1 MEAAKNNL
9 NTFRVLYL
17 VKGILTLCFSIVFII
32 YGCLGFLIGAMAENS
47 DTNTELPFN
56 FGWIFAIIGGIG
68 LLFCITIGVLT
79 LLASKYIKNLKN
91 YNFIFVIAVVNCLT
105 GILGIVL
112 GIFTLIEMSK
122 PEIKTLFNKA

>member
-1 MEAAKNNL
+1 
-9 NTFRVLYL
+9 
-17 VKGILTLCFSIVFII
+17 
-32 YGCLGFLIGAMAENS
+32 MAENS

-91 YNFIFVIAVVNCLT
+91 YNFVFVIAVVNCLT

-112 GIFTLIEMSK
+112 GIFTLIELSK